1 MSRSSKPNLL
11 FDSEIEKTA
20 KKLRKEA
27 RARKLLDLL
36 DSQADFPVRP
46 EQFVEEKPGSVA
58 AEEKRPTGITE
69 EHFRLAAF
77 PFTMTAEANSWFAS
91 LPPNSITTW
100 AEMKKLFLEHFFP
113 PTKTNALKKEI
124 SGVKQEYDESLSI
137 YWTRFRRLVDSC
149 PNHKFSDGD
158 LLQYF
163 YQGMTVDTKNLVNSS
178 SGRGFSQNTVSEAK
192 KLIQHLVEATREYD
206 EPRIQML
213 KKAAQASS
221 SNLDDK
227 LEERL
232 GRMERMLS
240 TVVEKV
246 ASAGQPT
253 EKPCGACGNFGHTS
267 LQCTGAEQ
275 KVQIEGLSRQMSQL
289 ATSMNQLKGNNG
301 ALPSQVHVN
310 PKENVNKITL
320 RSGTELDGPTTQN
333 SQDGPQEDSGV
344 EFRVEEFERS
354 VGVKDSIIQQAEQ
367 PRLAKQS
374 KGPTAEQ
381 KGKGAAL
388 ESNEEEQTEV
398 SKPLSLHDPKAAIS
412 VPFPGRLARKKPEE
426 ELIDFVKIFGKLEV
440 NLPFL
445 QALKIPPFGK
455 FVKDFIA
462 GKSKATGKIV
472 MGENVS
478 AALKK
483 ELPAKCKDPGMFSL
497 PIYIGDTRI
506 EHAMCDLG
514 ASINV
519 MPLTVYNRLSG
530 VELVDT
536 RVVIQLADRS

>member
-27 RARKLLDLL
+27 KARKLLDLL
-36 DSQADFPVRP
+36 DSQADLPVRP

-58 AEEKRPTGITE
+58 AEEVP
-69 EHFRLAAF
+69 H
-77 PFTMTAEANSWFAS
+77 EADD
-91 LPPNSITTW
+91 
-100 AEMKKLFLEHFFP
+100 P
-113 PTKTNALKKEI
+113 PTPIRMPAAATAIEIKLGLLNVLPKYYGKKREDPYNFLSEFIKICKTNALKKEI
-124 SGVKQEYDESLSI
+124 SGAKQEYDESLSA

-149 PNHKFSDGD
+149 PNHKFSEGD

-163 YQGMTVDTKNLVNSS
+163 YQGMTVDTKNLVNSA
-178 SGRGFSQNTVSEAK
+178 SGGGFSQNTVSEAK
-192 KLIQHLVEATREYD
+192 RLIQHLVEATREYD

-213 KKAAQASS
+213 KKAVQASS

-267 LQCTGAEQ
+267 LQCTRAEQ

-320 RSGTELDGPTTQN
+320 RSGTELDGPTPQN
-333 SQDGPQEDSGV
+333 SQDGPHVDSGV

-354 VGVKDSIIQQAEQ
+354 VGAKDSVIQHAEQ

-388 ESNEEEQTEV
+388 ESNEEEQTKV
-398 SKPLSLHDPKAAIS
+398 SKPLSLHDPKAATS

-445 QALKIPPFGK
+445 QALKIPSFWEICEGLHSWK
-455 FVKDFIA
+455 VQ
-462 GKSKATGKIV
+462 G
-472 MGENVS
+472 NW
-478 AALKK
+478 
-483 ELPAKCKDPGMFSL
+483 
-497 PIYIGDTRI
+497 
-506 EHAMCDLG
+506 
-514 ASINV
+514 
-519 MPLTVYNRLSG
+519 
-530 VELVDT
+530 
-536 RVVIQLADRS
+536 